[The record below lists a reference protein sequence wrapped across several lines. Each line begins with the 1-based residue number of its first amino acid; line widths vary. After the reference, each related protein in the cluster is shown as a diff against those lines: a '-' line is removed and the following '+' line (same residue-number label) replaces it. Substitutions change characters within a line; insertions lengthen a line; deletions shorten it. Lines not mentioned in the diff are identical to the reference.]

1 MRRLHQLRAALGKET
16 LALIRDTEALLI
28 LIVMPAVF
36 VLIMSL
42 ALQDT
47 FSHQIPKP
55 MRLVLLDRAHTTFAP
70 RLAATLRKNPSLAV
84 SVQKPANDRAGR
96 AHVRELVHTGRV
108 ALAVVLSK
116 PRPGRG
122 HRSRVRVTLY
132 TNPALPAQMRAL
144 GISLV
149 RQAMAR
155 LDAAR
160 LASAL
165 QRLVPRGS
173 VGTPSGLTV
182 LTQRPARLV
191 VAKRGLNGAPTP
203 TSAQQNAP
211 AWALLAMFFL
221 AVPLSVSLIKERQQ
235 GVLLRLRALPVP
247 SWVLLTG
254 KILPYFVINMIQLAV
269 VLLEGMYLL
278 PLLGGDALNIGHAPL
293 ALGVIAAA
301 ANLAAIGY
309 GLLVA
314 TVVRTQ
320 EQATSFGAVSV
331 LIMAAIG
338 GILVPKM
345 VMPAAMQRLAVIS
358 PMSWGLD
365 GFQAIFVRGDGL
377 TGILPD
383 AWHLIGFGTACLM
396 VAAVRFRH
404 ELRPQ

>member
-1 MRRLHQLRAALGKET
+1 MRRLHQLRAALGKEA

-47 FSHQIPKP
+47 FAHQIPKP
-55 MRLVLLDRAHTTFAP
+55 MRLVILDEAHTTFAP
-70 RLAATLRKNPSLAV
+70 RLTAALHKDPSLAV
-84 SVQKPANDRAGR
+84 SVQALDNRASR
-96 AHVRELVHTGRV
+96 AHVRKLVHTGRV
-108 ALAVVLSK
+108 AVALVLSQSQ
-116 PRPGRG
+116 PHHTHTP
-122 HRSRVRVTLY
+122 SIVVTLY

-149 RQAMAR
+149 RQAMAQ
-155 LDAAR
+155 LDATR
-160 LASAL
+160 LASTL
-165 QRLVPRGS
+165 QQLMPS
-173 VGTPSGLTV
+173 GTPSGLLT
-182 LTQRPARLV
+182 LTQGAARLE
-191 VAKRGLNGAPTP
+191 VAKQGLNGAPTP
-203 TSAQQNAP
+203 TSAQQNVP

-221 AVPLSVSLIKERQQ
+221 AIPLSVSLIKERQQ
-235 GVLLRLRALPVP
+235 GVLLRLRSLPVP

-254 KILPYFVINMIQLAV
+254 KILPYFVVNTIQLAV

-278 PLLGGDALNIGHAPL
+278 PLLGGDALTIGHAPL
-293 ALGVIAAA
+293 ALGVIATA
-301 ANLAAIGY
+301 ANLAAISY

-338 GILVPKM
+338 GILVPTM
-345 VMPAAMQRLAVIS
+345 VMPPVMQRFAAIS

-365 GFQAIFVRGDGL
+365 GFQAIFVRNEGL
-377 TGILPD
+377 TTILPD
-383 AWHLIGFGTACLM
+383 TWHLIGFGTVCLI
-396 VAAVRFRH
+396 VAAARFRH